1 MKNIKKLLLVA
12 VLAVLSAATAWADSV
27 SFSHSDFQGQGASG
41 SGGDLAGATKE
52 VITITGKGNGNSS
65 YLQVYANNYLT
76 ITPNNGATITK
87 IVLTATT
94 NSYIKTWSSS
104 DGESVS
110 VNGKTATWSSSS
122 TSAVT
127 LTNTAGAQ
135 ARITAI
141 EVTFTPSG
149 SSAVA
154 TTTTIDASGITNTD
168 VYTSTSAGSLS
179 ATVKDNNNTTIG
191 GATVTWSGDN
201 DDVAT
206 INASGV
212 VTLVNTGTVTF
223 TASYAGV
230 DGQYQSSSATY
241 KMTVKDSSNPIS
253 TLVFTAACGGSGT
266 ANDGTEW
273 IVTSDGT
280 ESSYDNERGIH
291 YGTGSAAVQYIRLST
306 SDISGTIKK
315 VVVNASTASGVS
327 ATVGVTVGGSAFG
340 GDAQSLNSTAT
351 DYTFNGSASGE
362 IVVLVTKPSS
372 ATKALYV
379 KSVVVTYSNG
389 PATYSVTYNS
399 NGATSGTVP
408 TDETA
413 YVSGATV
420 TVLGNTGNLAKA
432 GYIYAGWNLNAGGT
446 GTNYTAGNTFSITDN
461 TTLYAKWDPK
471 TITGLSYTG
480 TPTKTQYS
488 AGEAFDPTGLTV
500 TASFN
505 DESQENV
512 TSQVVWTPNPL
523 TTGTT
528 SVTGTYMGQTV
539 NVSGLTVTAA
549 KGSEDNPYTV
559 EEAIAATPTSG
570 TSADVYIRGIVS
582 AFYNTSIMGDGT
594 NYRYYISDNGTT
606 ANQLLI
612 YRGKNLGN
620 NSFSDNNDLIV
631 GDLIVIKGGLTK
643 YNNTP
648 EVAANNYLIS
658 LKLPAPTFYPEA
670 GSVAEDTE
678 LTISNVH
685 PDASIYYT
693 TDGTNPTTNSTEY
706 NSESKPVI
714 TSAQTFKA
722 IAAKSG
728 NGYITSDVATAS
740 YTLLEPAATPT
751 FSPAA
756 GTYTWAQN
764 VTISTTTADATI
776 YYTTDGSNPTT
787 SSAKYTG
794 AISISETTT
803 IKAIAVKSGL
813 ANSSVAEAT
822 YTMNLP
828 IINAEDVN
836 LAYNATNGSIAFT
849 IDNPAS
855 GALTASITAGN
866 EGSWLI
872 LGAVSS
878 SAVALTSTPNDGN
891 ADRTATVTLTYTYN
905 TDKTV
910 TKNITVTQ
918 AHFVLDYVTLPF
930 NWTGGTSSD
939 FIKITGVTASGLGS
953 DYAESNAPYRI
964 KFDTTDDYI
973 QIKTDSQPGNISI
986 GVKMFGATS
995 SSIIV
1000 QGSADGNTFTDVETL
1015 NISGSQNTTLE
1026 LKSSNAFAATDR
1038 FVKLVFQ
1045 KGSNVGVG
1053 PISIAKAIPVS
1064 APTWTDLPTPSINI
1078 GQDYSIDL
1086 KDYVSA
1092 NPNPTITVATEV
1104 SSSIYEFED
1113 GLFIFQPKESGDY
1126 TFTFTAENTEGAANA
1141 TLTVSVNP
1149 VMNYAILPFSFDG
1162 GYSDISL
1169 SSGLTQ
1175 DGINSKDYA
1184 SSPKLKF
1191 DTAGDYLILTINE
1204 IPGTL
1209 SFDINGNSFSGG
1221 TFTVLISADG
1231 VNYTELASYTELG
1244 NTQSE
1249 SFDNLPSYVRYI
1261 KWIYTEKNSG
1271 NVGLG
1276 NIRLAKP
1283 TSAPESISIIATP
1296 CDGRYWASFY
1306 NSEAR
1311 YTLSEGAQAYT
1322 MNSEYKLYLLGT
1334 GNIIPENMAVIII
1347 SNNADITLT
1356 KSNDTS
1362 VVPVRGNDNKLIGSD
1377 TPVSKYSITG
1387 TPYVL
1392 GIVNGVL
1399 GFYQFNGDGI
1409 PANKAYYTVNN

>member
-1 MKNIKKLLLVA
+1 MKNIKKLLICLTIIVGH
-12 VLAVLSAATAWADSV
+12 VVLSAPLASATDFTLTSASEVTIDGITISFAKGSGSNAPTWYSAGLRFYAKNTITISSSNTITAVSFNWEKQGSKAFASATANVGTYSHPISAGKGTWTGSSKEIVFTIGDSGQLQLNTLSV
-27 SFSHSDFQGQGASG
+27 TASGGDTPTPTTYTVTFNAGAGTFVGNSDFANTSNSKEAGTYTLPSATPASGYVFDGWVATGINSPITGSYTVSGNVDFTASYTQSGG
-41 SGGDLAGATKE
+41 SGGSDDS
-52 VITITGKGNGNSS
+52 ITFDFEDETAHRTSGN
-65 YLQVYANNYLT
+65 NNYNSNNYTENGVSIALT
-76 ITPNNGATITK
+76 YADAVTTGSPLNGSAN
-87 IVLTATT
+87 VLGRIAKNTT
-94 NSYIKTWSSS
+94 NSPIILIGPIGISNKTVTSIAYDVKGMEAMTQVLAYSLDNINWTDILSLSSLPTSKKTETKDNLSITGSYLYLRWTTSVSSTTGSARDFQFDDVVINTTSSS
-104 DGESVS
+104 DP
-110 VNGKTATWSSSS
+110 TAPSISADNVDLAYNS
-122 TSAVT
+122 TS
-127 LTNTAGAQ
+127 GS
-135 ARITAI
+135 ITYSI
-141 EVTFTPSG
+141 ENPADG
-149 SSAVA
+149 
-154 TTTTIDASGITNTD
+154 N
-168 VYTSTSAGSLS
+168 LS
-179 ATVKDNNNTTIG
+179 ATVPEGCWLTPGSI
-191 GATVTWSGDN
+191 GDN
-201 DDVAT
+201 AVSFNCSSNTNAT
-206 INASGV
+206 ERSTV
-212 VTLVNTGTVTF
+212 VTLTYSYGNSLTVTKNV
-223 TASYAGV
+223 TVTQAG
-230 DGQYQSSSATY
+230 DPNG
-241 KMTVKDSSNPIS
+241 P
-253 TLVFTAACGGSGT
+253 GT
-266 ANDGTEW
+266 AN
-273 IVTSDGT
+273 
-280 ESSYDNERGIH
+280 
-291 YGTGSAAVQYIRLST
+291 
-306 SDISGTIKK
+306 
-315 VVVNASTASGVS
+315 
-327 ATVGVTVGGSAFG
+327 
-340 GDAQSLNSTAT
+340 
-351 DYTFNGSASGE
+351 
-362 IVVLVTKPSS
+362 
-372 ATKALYV
+372 
-379 KSVVVTYSNG
+379 
-389 PATYSVTYNS
+389 
-399 NGATSGTVP
+399 
-408 TDETA
+408 
-413 YVSGATV
+413 
-420 TVLGNTGNLAKA
+420 
-432 GYIYAGWNLNAGGT
+432 
-446 GTNYTAGNTFSITDN
+446 
-461 TTLYAKWDPK
+461 
-471 TITGLSYTG
+471 
-480 TPTKTQYS
+480 
-488 AGEAFDPTGLTV
+488 
-500 TASFN
+500 
-505 DESQENV
+505 
-512 TSQVVWTPNPL
+512 
-523 TTGTT
+523 
-528 SVTGTYMGQTV
+528 
-539 NVSGLTVTAA
+539 
-549 KGSEDNPYTV
+549 NPYTV
-559 EEAIAATPTSG
+559 AQAIAA
-570 TSADVYIRGIVS
+570 V
-582 AFYNTSIMGDGT
+582 
-594 NYRYYISDNGTT
+594 DNGTGINDIYVKGYVCVGGSNLNNGAMNYWISDDGT
-606 ANQLLI
+606 ETNKFEIYKGMSFNASNFSQTSDIQIRDFVVVYGNILL
-612 YRGKNLGN
+612 YQ
-620 NSFSDNNDLIV
+620 STTYEFSS
-631 GDLIVIKGGLTK
+631 GSK
-643 YNNTP
+643 
-648 EVAANNYLIS
+648 LIS

-722 IAAKSG
+722 IATKSG

-803 IKAIAVKSGL
+803 IKAIAVKNGL

-836 LAYNATNGSIAFT
+836 LAYNATNGSIAYT
-849 IDNPAS
+849 VSNQAS
-855 GALTASITAGN
+855 GTLTASITAGN
-866 EGSWLI
+866 EGSWLT

-878 SAVALTSTPNDGN
+878 SAVALTCKQNDGD

-918 AHFVLDYVTLPF
+918 AHYVLDYVTLPF

-939 FIKITGVTASGLGS
+939 FTSITGVTASGLGD
-953 DYAESNAPYRI
+953 DYAASNAPYRI
-964 KFDTTDDYI
+964 KFDNSDDYI

-986 GVKMFGATS
+986 GVKMFGTAS

-1064 APTWTDLPTPSINI
+1064 APTWEELPTPVINE
-1078 GQDYSIDL
+1078 GQDFSIDL
-1086 KDYVSA
+1086 NDYVTA
-1092 NPNPTITVATEV
+1092 NPKPTISISTEV
-1104 SSSIYEFED
+1104 SSSLYEFED
-1113 GLFIFQPKESGDY
+1113 GLLMFQPTEAGDY
-1126 TFTFTAENTEGAANA
+1126 MFTFTAENSEGSVNA
-1141 TLTVSVNP
+1141 ILTVSVNP

-1175 DGINSKDYA
+1175 DGINSNYA

-1191 DTAGDYLILTINE
+1191 DTTGDYLILTINE

-1209 SFDINGNSFSGG
+1209 SFDINGNGFSGG

-1249 SFDNLPSYVRYI
+1249 SFDNLPSYVRFI
-1261 KWIYTEKNSG
+1261 KWIYTEKKSG

-1283 TSAPESISIIATP
+1283 KSAPESISINATL
-1296 CDGRYWASFY
+1296 CDGRYWSTFF
-1306 NSEAR
+1306 NSEVR

-1322 MNSEYKLYLLGT
+1322 MNSYYKLFLLGN
-1334 GNIIPENMAVIII
+1334 GNVIPENTAVIII

-1362 VVPVRGNDNKLIGSD
+1362 SVNVSGGSNLLTGSD

-1409 PANKAYYTVNN
+1409 PANKAYYVVNN